1 MATVPHVVIV
11 GSGFAGLHAAR
22 GLRNAPVRVTV
33 IDRTNHHLFQPL
45 LYQVATA
52 SLSPADISA
61 PIRGVLG
68 KQGNTEVIM
77 AEVTGVDVEGQRVL
91 THDLSLPYDY
101 LVLATG
107 VRHNYFGHD
116 EWEQFAPGLK
126 TLQDA
131 RAIRHKILL
140 SFEAA
145 EQEKDPEKRQALL
158 TFVIVGAGPAGVEM
172 TGAVAELAHRA
183 LVSDFR
189 HIDPASARVLLV
201 EGGPRII
208 PTVFETLA
216 KKTCA
221 ALIPL
226 GVEVRTNG
234 AVKAGDEDGVVMAGE
249 HLAAKTV
256 VWMAGVRGSLAG
268 KWLGAELDS
277 AGRVKVTRDLSIGGH
292 PNIFV
297 IGDN

>member
-1 MATVPHVVIV
+1 MATVPHVIIV

-145 EQEKDPEKRQALL
+145 EQEKAEAEQRLEQATAAATEATREARAVARKAEEAAQAVSDAERELERARQAL
-158 TFVIVGAGPAGVEM
+158 
-172 TGAVAELAHRA
+172 
-183 LVSDFR
+183 D
-189 HIDPASARVLLV
+189 
-201 EGGPRII
+201 
-208 PTVFETLA
+208 
-216 KKTCA
+216 
-221 ALIPL
+221 
-226 GVEVRTNG
+226 
-234 AVKAGDEDGVVMAGE
+234 AVK
-249 HLAAKTV
+249 
-256 VWMAGVRGSLAG
+256 
-268 KWLGAELDS
+268 
-277 AGRVKVTRDLSIGGH
+277 
-292 PNIFV
+292 
-297 IGDN
+297 